1 MKVELLIQ
9 WLDTCYEP
17 VTLDGITWTLER
29 KGTPGKTESLP
40 GRPGL
45 PVPMEVNPGTCSYI

>member
-29 KGTPGKTESLP
+29 KEHQ
-40 GRPGL
+40 
-45 PVPMEVNPGTCSYI
+45 EN